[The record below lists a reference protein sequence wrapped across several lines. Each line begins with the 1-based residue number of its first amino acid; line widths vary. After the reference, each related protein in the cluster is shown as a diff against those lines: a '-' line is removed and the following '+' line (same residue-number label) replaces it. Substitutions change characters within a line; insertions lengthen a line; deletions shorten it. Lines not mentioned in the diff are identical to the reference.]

1 MIIKRL
7 LILII
12 SVVTTIFL
20 IMFAFVVSARII
32 EVYKIHYL
40 NFSSVG
46 SVADISKIELTTF
59 ESSSENCVTITDSE
73 AISSI
78 IDRLSEVPL
87 SYVGDCDELLP
98 NTVAEIIVYGK
109 ANRQPLTIRFNDSNQ
124 VQCDSTMVVYTPR
137 HGETT
142 FLKQLKQTEFDY
154 LSQKGGGVQ

>member
-12 SVVTTIFL
+12 SVVTTVFL
-20 IMFAFVVSARII
+20 IVFAFVASARII

-46 SVADISKIELTTF
+46 SAVDISKIELTTF
-59 ESSSENCVTITDSE
+59 ESSNEKCVTITDGE
-73 AISSI
+73 TISSI

-87 SYVGDCDELLP
+87 SYVGDCGELLP
-98 NTVAEIIVYGK
+98 DTVAEIIVYGK
-109 ANRQPLTIRFNDSNQ
+109 ANMQPLTIRFNDSNQ

-137 HGETT
+137 QSEIA
-142 FLKQLKQTEFDY
+142 FLEQLKQIEFDC
-154 LSQKGGGVQ
+154 LSQKGGAAQ